1 MPRRFFLINGHKGV
15 IMNGTLVFIGA
26 GNMAEALLQGILSA
40 GLWRPEDICLTDVRP
55 ERLAELRAR
64 FGVKTSTDNIRAVR
78 SAAVI
83 FLCVKPQQ
91 IQDILASLKGEGGG
105 ALWVS
110 IAAGVTLGTLEHLLG
125 EGGRVVRVMPNTPAL
140 VQCGAAG
147 YCGGTFATEPD
158 LLVVQRCLE
167 SVGTAVRVSEP
178 DLHAV
183 TALSG
188 SGPAYVFYLVEAM
201 LRAGASLGMA
211 PETARDL
218 VIQTVKGAAELMS
231 AQPEVSP
238 GELRERVT
246 SKGGTTA
253 AALAAFEA
261 LGVGEGLTRGVLAA
275 AARSVELA
283 GE

>member
-1 MPRRFFLINGHKGV
+1 MK
-15 IMNGTLVFIGA
+15 GTLVFIGA

-40 GLWRPEDICLTDVRP
+40 GLWRPEDVCLTDVRP
-55 ERLAELRAR
+55 ERLAELKAR
-64 FGVKTSTDNIRAVR
+64 FGVRTSTDNAEAVR
-78 SAAVI
+78 GASVI

-91 IQDILASLKGEGGG
+91 IPDVLSPLKGAGAE

-110 IAAGVTLGTLEHLLG
+110 IAAGVTLGTIEHLLG
-125 EGGRVVRVMPNTPAL
+125 EGCRVVRVMPNTPAL

-147 YCGGTFATEPD
+147 YCGGTHASEPD
-158 LLVVQRCLE
+158 LQVVQRCLE
-167 SVGTAVRVSEP
+167 SVGMAVRVSEP

-201 LRAGASLGMA
+201 LQGGASLGMD
-211 PETARDL
+211 PETARAL
-218 VIQTVKGAAELMS
+218 VVQTVKGAAELLT
-231 AQPEVSP
+231 AQPTVSP

-253 AALAAFEA
+253 AAIAEFNSR
-261 LGVGEGLTRGVLAA
+261 GVGEGLTRGVLAA

>member
-1 MPRRFFLINGHKGV
+1 MS
-15 IMNGTLVFIGA
+15 GTLVFIGA

-40 GLWRPEDICLTDVRP
+40 GLWRPEEVCLTDIRP
-55 ERLAELRAR
+55 ERLDELSTR
-64 FGVKTSTDNIRAVR
+64 FGVRTLTDNAEAVR
-78 SAAVI
+78 DAAVI

-91 IQDILASLKGEGGG
+91 IQDVLKPLKGMARD

-110 IAAGVTLGTLEHLLG
+110 IAAGVTTATLEHVLG
-125 EGGRVVRVMPNTPAL
+125 EGARVVRVMPNTPAL
-140 VQCGAAG
+140 VQCGASG
-147 YCGGTFATEPD
+147 YCGGVHAQETD
-158 LLVVQRCLE
+158 LQAVQHCLE
-167 SVGTAVRVSEP
+167 SVGMAVRVREQ

-201 LRAGASLGMA
+201 LQGGGALGMD
-211 PETARDL
+211 PETARAL
-218 VIQTVKGAAELMS
+218 VVQTVKGAAELLS
-231 AQPEVSP
+231 AQPAVSP

-253 AALAAFEA
+253 AAIAAFDT
-261 LGVGEGLTRGVLAA
+261 LGVGKGLMQGVLSA

-283 GE
+283 GD